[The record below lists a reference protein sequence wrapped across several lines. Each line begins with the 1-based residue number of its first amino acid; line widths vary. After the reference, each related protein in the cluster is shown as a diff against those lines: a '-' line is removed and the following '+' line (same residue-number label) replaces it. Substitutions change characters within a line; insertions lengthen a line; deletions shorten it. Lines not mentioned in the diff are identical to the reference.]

1 MKISKFSVL
10 ALSVALALT
19 SGCTYRHPAPTEIQE
34 ELVKASRTPGKL
46 AVPEEVL
53 NAMHGAG
60 LTRVPESVGNR
71 TYYGVIKGGKVLM
84 ENALLKVKN

>member
-34 ELVKASRTPGKL
+34 ELAGKARR
-46 AVPEEVL
+46 
-53 NAMHGAG
+53 AG
-60 LTRVPESVGNR
+60 RGS
-71 TYYGVIKGGKVLM
+71 
-84 ENALLKVKN
+84 